1 MVHPFVRV
9 HIIDM
14 TTYKYI
20 AKKSS
25 IQPGMYN
32 KESAYFIDSFKNFT
46 KNDTDYLLP
55 IST

>member
-1 MVHPFVRV
+1 V